1 MKEKT
6 GEWGEKGRRMPADR
20 PFGRDLVGRDHRR
33 RHAIGFS
40 VPLTRKLVPYLN
52 MLAKLGSA

>member
-52 MLAKLGSA
+52 MLGK